1 MEFENMSF
9 FDDQPDEQKIQSV
22 QKSVVPRQN
31 FRSLVWSCEPRR
43 EVVGDQKKAGDFD
56 GEGFYD
62 KLFKLSNGIL
72 QRSLNE

>member
-31 FRSLVWSCEPRR
+31 FRSLVQLREPRR
-43 EVVGDQKKAGDFD
+43 EVEGDQKKRTILMERDFMIN
-56 GEGFYD
+56 YLV
-62 KLFKLSNGIL
+62 KL
-72 QRSLNE
+72 